1 MYIPNPDLLHSTL
14 HSPEREHDA
23 CGVGMVVDIQG
34 RQSHQ
39 IVRQALTVLTNM
51 RHRGALGA
59 EPNTGD
65 GAGILMQLP
74 HRFFQQAAATAGFAL
89 PAPGLYGVGMVFLPH
104 DPARRAACERH
115 FAAIIRAEGQTLLG
129 WRTVPTDGSTL
140 GKTARAGEPI
150 VRQVFIGR
158 GAGLADELA
167 FERKLFVIRRLAEKT
182 IRYAPVAADGDF
194 YIPSLSC
201 RTVVYKGM
209 LTATQV
215 EEFYPDL
222 HDETME
228 SAIALI
234 HSRFS
239 TNTFPSWSRAQ
250 PFRYMMHNGE
260 INTIRGNQNWMHARQ
275 AVLQSELLGDDLKRV
290 LPVIEGDGS
299 DSAMFDNALEFLIL
313 TGRSLAHTMMM
324 MIPEPWSGDPDM
336 SQEKRAFYE
345 FHASIME
352 PWDGPASIVFT
363 DGRYAGAVLDRN
375 GLRPSRYIVTKGG
388 LLVLASEVGVLPEI
402 PPAEVAEKGRI
413 RAGRMLLVDTVEKR
427 VISDQEL
434 KHEMATAQPYG
445 QWLQENLVELKN
457 LPDPAM
463 VMHMEAAP
471 LIRRQLSFGY
481 SFEDLNTILAPMAR
495 DGVEPIGSMGNDTPL
510 AVLSDRPQ
518 LLYFY
523 FKQLFAQVTNPPID
537 SIREEIITSKSVAL
551 GAEGN
556 LLQPD
561 ARSCRQ
567 VIVKRPIVNGREFAK
582 LKNLDLPGLRAVTLP
597 TLFPAAEGAAG
608 LRAALDRLF
617 ADADAAIRAG
627 ASVLILSDI
636 GVNAERA
643 PIPALLATA
652 GLHHHL
658 IRAGT
663 RTQVGLVVASG
674 EPREVHHF
682 ALLIGYGAGAIYP
695 YMALETL
702 HDMIGR
708 GLLKGVAFDRA
719 VENYINAVVKG
730 VVKVMSKMGVSTIDG
745 YRGAQIFEA
754 LGLSQEIVERYF
766 TWTASRIGGVGLEV
780 IAAEA
785 LARHTRGFSGRSS
798 RYQTLDAGGHYQ
810 WRSDGEHH
818 TLNPITVHTLQ
829 KACRTGD
836 YKVFKEYT
844 ALMNEQVRTP
854 AYLRSLLDLK
864 FDASPVPIEEVEPV
878 ESLVRRFKT
887 GGMSYGSIS
896 GEAHEALA
904 VAMNRLGGKSN
915 SGEGGE
921 DPRRYQPLPNG
932 DLKSSAI
939 KQVASGRFGVT
950 SLYLTNARELQIK
963 IAQGAKPGEG
973 GQLPGRK
980 VYPWIAETR
989 HSTPGVGLISPPPH
1003 HDIYSIEDLAEL
1015 IYNLKNAN
1023 PAARISVKLV
1033 SEVGVGTIAAG
1044 VAKGHADVILIS
1056 GFDGGT
1062 GASPQ
1067 TGIKH
1072 AGLPWELGLAETHQT
1087 LLANN
1092 LRSRVVLETDGQ
1104 LRTGRDVVI
1113 AALLGA
1119 EEFGFATAPLV
1130 TLGCTMMRV
1139 CHLDTC
1145 PVGVATQNPEL
1156 RKNFTGDPAYVVNF
1170 MRFIAQEVRELMAQL
1185 GFRRLEELVGRA
1197 DRLIQRPA
1205 SAVSADDLGA
1215 WKRSQVDLAA
1225 VLARPALP
1233 ADVGCFFS
1241 QPQDHGV
1248 ERTLDRLTLIPLCEP
1263 ALARGERV
1271 RAALPISNANRSTGT
1286 TLGWEV
1292 TKRYGAA
1299 GLPDD
1304 TIQLDFTGAGG
1315 QSFGA
1320 FLPPGITLRLE
1331 GDSNDYVGKGLSGGK
1346 LIIFPPADATF
1357 TPAENIIIGNV
1368 ALYGATS
1375 GEVYV
1380 RGMAGERFAVRNSG
1394 ARAVVEAV
1402 GDHGCEYMTG
1412 GRVVILGP
1420 TGRNFAAGMSGGI
1433 AYVLDEAGDFPKRCN
1448 KEMVELERMTETEA
1462 EQVQE
1467 LIQKHAFYTGS
1478 ARARHV
1484 LAHWDELAPRFVKVM
1499 PKDYKRMLEALAWVE
1514 QTGLSGIQAQMAA
1527 FEANKGDASRVS
1539 GN

>member
-1 MYIPNPDLLHSTL
+1 
-14 HSPEREHDA
+14 
-23 CGVGMVVDIQG
+23 
-34 RQSHQ
+34 
-39 IVRQALTVLTNM
+39 
-51 RHRGALGA
+51 
-59 EPNTGD
+59 
-65 GAGILMQLP
+65 MQLP
-74 HRFFQQAAATAGFAL
+74 HRFLTAAAADAGVSL
-89 PAPGLYGVGMVFLPH
+89 PAPAEYGVGMIFVPQ
-104 DPARRAACERH
+104 DPGRRAGCERR
-115 FAAIIRAEGQTLLG
+115 FEAIVQAEGQRVLG
-129 WRTVPTDGSTL
+129 WRTVPIDGSTL
-140 GKTARAGEPI
+140 GKTARLGEPV

-158 GAGLADELA
+158 SADLTDELA
-167 FERKLFVIRRLAEKT
+167 FERKLFVIRRLAEKA
-182 IRYAPVAADGDF
+182 IRYASGRLAGADGDF

-201 RTVVYKGM
+201 RTIVYKGM

-215 EEFYPDL
+215 EEFYPEL

-228 SAIALI
+228 AAIALV

-275 AVLQSELLGDDLKRV
+275 AVLQSELLGEDLKRV
-290 LPVIEGDGS
+290 LPVIEADGS
-299 DSAMFDNALEFLIL
+299 DSAMFDNALEFLML
-313 TGRSLAHTMMM
+313 TGRSLAHTVMM

-336 SQEKRAFYE
+336 SQEKRDFYE

-375 GLRPSRYIVTKGG
+375 GLRPSRYTITKGG

-402 PPAEVAEKGRI
+402 PAAEVVEKGRI
-413 RAGRMLLVDTVEKR
+413 RAGRMLLVDTVEGR

-434 KHEMATAQPYG
+434 KHEIATAQPYG
-445 QWLQENLVELKN
+445 QWLQENLIELKD

-471 LIRRQLSFGY
+471 LLRRQLSFGY
-481 SFEDLNTILAPMAR
+481 SFEDLNMILAPMAR
-495 DGVEPIGSMGNDTPL
+495 DGVEPVGSMGNDTPL

-537 SIREEIITSKSVAL
+537 SIREEIITSKTVAL

-556 LLQPD
+556 LLKPD

-567 VIVKRPIVNGREFAK
+567 VILKRPIVNGREFAK
-582 LKNLDLPGLRAVTLP
+582 IRNLDLPGLRAVTLS
-597 TLFPAAEGAAG
+597 TLFTAADGADG
-608 LRAALDRLF
+608 LKTALDRLCAA
-617 ADADAAIRAG
+617 ADEAIRGG
-627 ASVLILSDI
+627 ASILILSDI
-636 GVNAERA
+636 GVNAGLA

-658 IRAGT
+658 IRSGT

-682 ALLIGYGAGAIYP
+682 ALLIGYGAGAVYP

-708 GLLKGVAFDRA
+708 GLLKGISFDKA

-754 LGLSQEIVERYF
+754 LGLRKDLVDRYF
-766 TWTASRIGGVGLEV
+766 TWTASRIGGIGLEV

-798 RYQTLDAGGHYQ
+798 RYQTLDTGGHYQ

-836 YKVFKEYT
+836 YKVFREYS
-844 ALMNEQVRTP
+844 ALMNEQVRAP

-864 FDASPVPIEEVEPV
+864 FAAQPIPIEEVEPV
-878 ESLVRRFKT
+878 ESLVKRFKT

-896 GEAHEALA
+896 REAHEALA
-904 VAMNRLGGKSN
+904 IAMNRLGGKSN

-921 DPRRYQPLPNG
+921 DPKRYQPLPNG

-1023 PAARISVKLV
+1023 PSARISVKLV

-1072 AGLPWELGLAETHQT
+1072 AGLPWELGLSETHQT

-1092 LRSRVVLETDGQ
+1092 LRSRVALETDGQ

-1156 RKNFTGDPAYVVNF
+1156 RKNFTGDPTYVVNF

-1185 GFRRLEELVGRA
+1185 GFRRLEEMVGRS
-1197 DRLIQRPA
+1197 DRLTQRQP
-1205 SAVSADDLGA
+1205 STVSTDDLGA
-1215 WKRSQVDLAA
+1215 WKRGQVDLSA
-1225 VLARPALP
+1225 VLARPP
-1233 ADVGCFFS
+1233 VPESVGCYFS

-1248 ERTLDRLTLIPLCEP
+1248 ERTLDRQTLIPLCEP
-1263 ALARGERV
+1263 ALARRERV
-1271 RAALPISNANRSTGT
+1271 HAAMPISNANRSAGT

-1299 GLPDD
+1299 GLPED
-1304 TIQLDFTGAGG
+1304 TIRLDFTGAGG

-1331 GDSNDYVGKGLSGGK
+1331 GDSNDYFGKGLSGGK

-1357 TPAENIIIGNV
+1357 TPEDNIIIGNV

-1380 RGMAGERFAVRNSG
+1380 RGMAGERFGVRNSG
-1394 ARAVVEAV
+1394 ARAVVEAI

-1420 TGRNFAAGMSGGI
+1420 TGRNFAAGMSGGV

-1448 KEMVELERMTETEA
+1448 KEMIELERMTETEA

-1467 LIQKHAFYTGS
+1467 MIQKHAFYTGS
-1478 ARARHV
+1478 ERARYV